1 VQPAA
6 SISSAIHT
14 VVPGVP
20 GPDALQGD
28 GDTLQEVLREGAD
41 GPRLMLDPGVGAQVA
56 SLIQNGELRIP
67 LVGVASDPI
76 NETWLR
82 LFNASL
88 VT

>member
-28 GDTLQEVLREGAD
+28 GDTLQEGLREGAD
-41 GPRLMLDPGVGAQVA
+41 GPRLMVDPGVGAQVA
-56 SLIQNGELRIP
+56 TLIQNGELRIP

-76 NETWLR
+76 VR
-82 LFNASL
+82 HGCASSTR
-88 VT
+88 VW